1 MVRYKLK
8 FLCKQH
14 AIPTISTAQLQLTT
28 GMGVYYDDE
37 DVYYSSI
44 EGENKRASVSK
55 QLDNLERKKANAQ
68 HTGNTKK

>member
-1 MVRYKLK
+1 MDRYKL

-28 GMGVYYDDE
+28 GMDVYYDDE

-55 QLDNLERKKANAQ
+55 QFENFEGGKANAQ
-68 HTGNTKK
+68 HTGNTKR